1 MIEFTFDMGF
11 DIAVVNNFGVVVA
24 VGRLIGYYYE
34 KTLPSI
40 L

>member
-11 DIAVVNNFGVVVA
+11 AVVNSFVVVVA

-34 KTLPSI
+34 KTLPLI